1 MWRSV
6 SLRKIAGSM
15 LVVTFMLP
23 FSVEGADPTSCNGEV
38 SVQVDL
44 NQCAADRLQQ
54 ADDEL
59 NRIYQAILKQY
70 SEDRVFLE
78 KFRKAQ
84 RAWLLFRDAELEAKF
99 PENDKQSYYG
109 SVYPMC
115 AARFLAQR
123 TQERIKQL
131 QEWLEGA
138 EEGDLCAGSLR
149 IQSKQ

>member
-1 MWRSV
+1 MWRSGR
-6 SLRKIAGSM
+6 LRKMAGSM
-15 LVVTFMLP
+15 MVVAFLLP
-23 FSVEGADPTSCNGEV
+23 FSGEGADRGGCNGEG
-38 SVQVDL
+38 SVQADL
-44 NQCAADRLQQ
+44 NQCATDRLQQ

-59 NRIYQAILKQY
+59 NRIYRGILKQY

-115 AARFLAQR
+115 AAQFLAQR

-149 IQSKQ
+149 IQPTQ